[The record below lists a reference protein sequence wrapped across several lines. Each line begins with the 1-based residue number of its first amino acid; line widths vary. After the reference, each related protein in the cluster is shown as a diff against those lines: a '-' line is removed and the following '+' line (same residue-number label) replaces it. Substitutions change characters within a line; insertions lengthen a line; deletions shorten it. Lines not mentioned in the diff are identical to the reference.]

1 LACARRLHD
10 GGRSFLLITENI
22 GGRIRTST
30 DGAVSLGA
38 YYVTRDYVHVNQ
50 FADRGRRIK
59 RRPILRGADDGS
71 FSRSDLSLLIHLPQT
86 LRFRRLIRQFH
97 RHYEMFKRDCESVSQ
112 AQAIRA
118 DPLLWELYNEPA
130 REFIRRHQIEDLAR
144 LYLAPYAQGTAFAS
158 LDRLSAFTMLV
169 GVLPTI
175 VPIFEY
181 TFRFDDL
188 TAGFEDTIVVDS
200 VVSLNRSADQYLVH
214 TASGQTL
221 HAASVVVATPIDV
234 SARLL
239 DLGVLKDS
247 IDAHMFLLEGR
258 LRSPWAQAS
267 FSLFP
272 EGDES
277 CAIAQQ
283 ANGQI
288 LLVSVSEQPDFG
300 RFFDTWDVIEHHH
313 WDPAFHLDGDALL
326 ECEQGPGVYLIGDHN
341 VCTLEDSYITGIYAA
356 NRILG
361 VR

>member
-1 LACARRLHD
+1 
-10 GGRSFLLITENI
+10 
-22 GGRIRTST
+22 
-30 DGAVSLGA
+30 
-38 YYVTRDYVHVNQ
+38 
-50 FADRGRRIK
+50 
-59 RRPILRGADDGS
+59 
-71 FSRSDLSLLIHLPQT
+71 
-86 LRFRRLIRQFH
+86 
-97 RHYEMFKRDCESVSQ
+97 
-112 AQAIRA
+112 
-118 DPLLWELYNEPA
+118 
-130 REFIRRHQIEDLAR
+130 
-144 LYLAPYAQGTAFAS
+144 
-158 LDRLSAFTMLV
+158 MLV

-272 EGDES
+272 EGDET

-326 ECEQGPGVYLIGDHN
+326 ECDQGPGVYLIGDHN

-356 NRILG
+356 DRILG
-361 VR
+361 GR

>member
-1 LACARRLHD
+1 
-10 GGRSFLLITENI
+10 
-22 GGRIRTST
+22 
-30 DGAVSLGA
+30 V
-38 YYVTRDYVHVNQ
+38 
-50 FADRGRRIK
+50 
-59 RRPILRGADDGS
+59 
-71 FSRSDLSLLIHLPQT
+71 HLPQT
-86 LRFRRLIRQFH
+86 LRFRGLIRQFH
-97 RHYEMFKRDCESVSQ
+97 RHYETYKRDCESISQ

-130 REFIRRHQIEDLAR
+130 PDFIQRHQIRDLAR

-169 GVLPTI
+169 GALPTI

-188 TAGFEDTIVVDS
+188 TAGFEDAIVVDAIIG
-200 VVSLNRSADQYLVH
+200 LTRSTDRYLVD

-221 HAASVVVATPIDV
+221 AADNVVVATPIAI

-239 DLGVLKDS
+239 ELGVLKGS
-247 IDAHMFLLEGR
+247 IDSHMFLLEGR

-272 EGDES
+272 EGDET

-288 LLVSVSEQPDFG
+288 LLVAVSEQPDFG
-300 RFFDTWDVIEHHH
+300 RFFDTWEVIEHH
-313 WDPAFHLDGDALL
+313 L
-326 ECEQGPGVYLIGDHN
+326 EPRVPPRRKYTVEVRAGPGPLSH
-341 VCTLEDSYITGIYAA
+341 
-356 NRILG
+356 R
-361 VR
+361 